1 MLIRNILHKGLRRFV
16 QSDDPSG
23 LDPAVLGKLRRMISF
38 LQAMSHEDELL
49 AVASWKPHRLSG
61 DRKGSWALSV
71 TRNWRLTFYID
82 GDAVEIVDLNYEDYH

>member
-1 MLIRNILHKGLRRFV
+1 
-16 QSDDPSG
+16 
-23 LDPAVLGKLRRMISF
+23 MISF

-71 TRNWRLTFYID
+71 TRN
-82 GDAVEIVDLNYEDYH
+82 